1 MAVPLSLFING
12 FGRTFRL
19 WRAIAMLN
27 PHAKELEN
35 TQVRVRCPECRKTFH
50 ERLNRVIHGDRVT
63 CRSCGEEMHFHGIGA
78 IHEHDSVADYIHHV
92 EEHTCHPHFSLGR

>member
-1 MAVPLSLFING
+1 
-12 FGRTFRL
+12 
-19 WRAIAMLN
+19 MLN
-27 PHAKELEN
+27 PHEKELEN
-35 TQVRVRCPECRKTFH
+35 TQVRVRCPECRRTFH

-63 CRSCGEEMHFHGIGA
+63 CRACGEEMHFHGIGH